1 MNIGDYAQ
9 AKFEIADLLRTAAPQ
24 ARERNPENHY
34 PFEELYARL
43 AEDRFNIAIVG
54 QFSRGKTSLMNAMLN
69 TDRLPTGLIPLTSV
83 ITTVQYGPSER
94 AVMEYEDRQLPHEI
108 PLDGIAEYVSQRHNP
123 GNEKRIKY
131 ARVELP
137 SELLRQG
144 FFLVDTPGLGSAIA
158 ENTRTTENFLP
169 EADAF
174 ILVTSYD
181 GPLSSEEYRLL
192 RTLKAHAYR
201 TFLIVNKRDL
211 VSTEDQQDADAHIRH
226 QIDDIF
232 GSNQPEIFS
241 LSARQAM
248 DAERTGDASQYE
260 ASGVPTFMGRL
271 THFLIEEKQ
280 TEFLRRLIE
289 RTDERL
295 KEVGNCSDE
304 IGRLAALRRSLFDA
318 ANATIPS
325 AEYNFSESLTKIPG
339 RFTACAVCRKMEQEV
354 WDFLTQYQ
362 YRITIDRRT
371 RDELSE
377 ARGLCAFHTWQYAA
391 IASTHGTCIAF
402 PAVLDALADHLAAL
416 LGDAG
421 SSPGQIAAWRPTTAD
436 CILCRVCHGAE
447 ASALSEAAKTIKGAA
462 GDDAFPGLC
471 FPHLA
476 VLGENVP
483 DLSRSYLTAQVKAWS
498 RVAEDMR
505 RYALKR
511 DGSRRALTTS
521 DEIDS
526 DVRGLRLLAGHRA
539 LSYTPPR
546 DR

>member
-1 MNIGDYAQ
+1 MNIADYAR
-9 AKFEIADLLRTAAPQ
+9 AKFEIADLLRTAAPK

-43 AEDRFNIAIVG
+43 AEDRFNIAVVG

-69 TDRLPTGLIPLTSV
+69 TDRLPTGIVPLTSV

-94 AVMEYEDRQLPHEI
+94 VVIEYEDRQLPHEVT
-108 PLDGIAEYVSQRHNP
+108 LDSIAEYVSQRHNP

-158 ENTRTTENFLP
+158 ENTRTTESFLP

-181 GPLSSEEYRLL
+181 SPLSSEEYRLL
-192 RTLKAHAYR
+192 RTLKAHTYR

-211 VSTEDQQDADAHIRH
+211 ASTEDQQDADAHIND

-232 GSNQPEIFS
+232 GGSRPEIFS
-241 LSARQAM
+241 LSAREAM
-248 DAERTGDASQYE
+248 AAEKTGDVRGYE
-260 ASGVPTFMGRL
+260 ASGVPAFMTRL

-289 RTDERL
+289 RTDDRL
-295 KEVGNCSDE
+295 RELGNCPDE
-304 IGRLAALRRSLFDA
+304 ISRLADLRRSLFDA
-318 ANATIPS
+318 ANPTASS
-325 AEYNFSESLTKIPG
+325 AEYDFSESLRRTPG
-339 RFTACAVCRKMEQEV
+339 RFTACVVCRKMEQEV
-354 WDFLTQYQ
+354 WDFLRQYQ
-362 YRITIDRRT
+362 YRITIDRRA

-377 ARGLCAFHTWQYAA
+377 AGGLCAFHTWQYAA

-402 PAVLDALADHLAAL
+402 PAVLDVLADRLATF
-416 LGDAG
+416 LGDAD
-421 SSPGQIAAWRPTTAD
+421 SCANQASAWRPARAD
-436 CILCRVCHGAE
+436 CILCQVCRGAE
-447 ASALSEAAKTIKGAA
+447 ASALKEVAKTIGVATS
-462 GDDAFPGLC
+462 DAEFPSLC

-476 VLGENVP
+476 ALGENVT
-483 DLSRSYLTAQVKAWS
+483 DLPRSYLTSQVKAWR

-511 DGSRRALTTS
+511 DGSRRAFTTS